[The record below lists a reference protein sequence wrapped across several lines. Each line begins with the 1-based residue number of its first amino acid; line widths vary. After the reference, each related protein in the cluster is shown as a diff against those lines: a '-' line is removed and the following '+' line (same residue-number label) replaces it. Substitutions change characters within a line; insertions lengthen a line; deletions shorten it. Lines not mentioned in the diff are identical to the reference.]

1 MEFAFVV
8 YLVSTVLPL
17 ITAVGKIAIILTCGV
32 VICLFITLP
41 VWGDE
46 EDNRAMVGK
55 YFKSYL
61 KWAIPIAF
69 IAGLAPDK
77 ETSYTMI
84 AAYTAQSI
92 GQNERVQNIAGQS
105 LSVVEAFLEKTKKE
119 LEKESTPAK

>member
-1 MEFAFVV
+1 MEFAFII

-17 ITAVGKIAIILTCGV
+17 IASIGEIVVVLTCGV
-32 VICLFITLP
+32 VLLLFISLP
-41 VWGDE
+41 LWGDE
-46 EDNRAMVGK
+46 EDDRVMVGK

-119 LEKESTPAK
+119 LEKEATPTK

>member
-17 ITAVGKIAIILTCGV
+17 IAAVGKIAVVLTCGV
-32 VICLFITLP
+32 VVCLFLALP
-41 VWGDE
+41 IWGD
-46 EDNRAMVGK
+46 DHRAMVGK
-55 YFKSYL
+55 YFKHYL

-119 LEKESTPAK
+119 LEKEATPAK

>member
-17 ITAVGKIAIILTCGV
+17 IASVGEIAVVLTCGIV
-32 VICLFITLP
+32 LCLFVALP
-41 VWGDE
+41 LWGDE

-55 YFKSYL
+55 YFKRYL

-69 IAGLAPDK
+69 ITGLAPNK

-92 GQNERVQNIAGQS
+92 GQNERVQDIAGQS
-105 LSVVEAFLEKTKKE
+105 LSVVEAFLKKTKKE
-119 LEKESTPAK
+119 LEKETTPAK

>member
-17 ITAVGKIAIILTCGV
+17 IAAVGKIAVVLTCGIV
-32 VICLFITLP
+32 LCLFVALP
-41 VWGDE
+41 LWGDE

-55 YFKSYL
+55 YFKNYL

-105 LSVVEAFLEKTKKE
+105 LSVVEAFLKKTKKE
-119 LEKESTPAK
+119 LEKEATPQK

>member
-17 ITAVGKIAIILTCGV
+17 IAAVGKIAVVLTCGV
-32 VICLFITLP
+32 VACLFIALP
-41 VWGDE
+41 ILADDHRE
-46 EDNRAMVGK
+46 IVGK

-105 LSVVEAFLEKTKKE
+105 LSVVEAFLKKTKKE
-119 LEKESTPAK
+119 LEKEATPQK

>member
-55 YFKSYL
+55 YFKHYL

-119 LEKESTPAK
+119 LEKEATPAK

>member
-8 YLVSTVLPL
+8 YLVSTVMPL
-17 ITAVGKIAIILTCGV
+17 IASVGEIAVVLTCGV
-32 VICLFITLP
+32 VLCLFVALP
-41 VWGDE
+41 LWGDE

-61 KWAIPIAF
+61 KWAVPIAF

-92 GQNERVQNIAGQS
+92 GQDERVQNIAGQS

-119 LEKESTPAK
+119 LEKEATPQK

>member
-46 EDNRAMVGK
+46 DNRAMVGK

-61 KWAIPIAF
+61 KWAVPIAF

-119 LEKESTPAK
+119 LEKEAAPQK

>member
-8 YLVSTVLPL
+8 YLVNTVLPL
-17 ITAVGKIAIILTCGV
+17 IAAVGKIAVVLTCGV
-32 VICLFITLP
+32 VACLFIALP
-41 VWGDE
+41 IWADDHRE
-46 EDNRAMVGK
+46 IVGK

-61 KWAIPIAF
+61 KWAVPIAF

-92 GQNERVQNIAGQS
+92 GQNERVQNLAGQS
-105 LSVVEAFLEKTKKE
+105 FSMVEAFLEKTKKE
-119 LEKESTPAK
+119 LEKEATPQK

>member
-32 VICLFITLP
+32 VICLFVALP
-41 VWGDE
+41 LWGDE

-61 KWAIPIAF
+61 KWTIPIAF

-119 LEKESTPAK
+119 LEKEATPQK

>member
-17 ITAVGKIAIILTCGV
+17 IASVGEITVVLTCGIV
-32 VICLFITLP
+32 LCLFISLP
-41 VWGDE
+41 LWGDE
-46 EDNRAMVGK
+46 EDHRGMVGK

-105 LSVVEAFLEKTKKE
+105 LSVVEAFLKKMKKE
-119 LEKESTPAK
+119 LEKEAPPQK

>member
-17 ITAVGKIAIILTCGV
+17 IAAVGKVAVVLTCA
-32 VICLFITLP
+32 VIACLFITLP
-41 VWGDE
+41 LWGDE

-55 YFKSYL
+55 YFKSYM
-61 KWAIPIAF
+61 KWAVPIAF

-92 GQNERVQNIAGQS
+92 GQDERVQNIAGQS

-119 LEKESTPAK
+119 LEKEATPQK